1 MKMSRI
7 IWALGALALAVVSL
21 ISCEERGVPG
31 GFDESKIVLSLG
43 VVSDVHINTGL
54 PVTSSKWESALKQ
67 LSAKASE
74 SDPDGLDGVLVAGD
88 LIDYPNEK
96 AIGEFKRVYESVLDP
111 LKVPMIYT
119 VGNHDVPDYR
129 WNETM
134 VTDAEYLRKAFGD
147 NYFQV
152 DVDKDAGERL
162 ECRHCVLKGYDV
174 LAVTPDGTSPIV
186 YSPEAL
192 KWLEGKLKEITSKN
206 PSRYVVLITHPM
218 LYDTVYGSLL
228 GESDGIWKSFLP
240 GYWAT
245 RELPEILSKYPQV
258 VAFGGHLHFP
268 LNDPRSVWQG
278 GFTALGCASVRYMA
292 LEAGGYEDM
301 AGQTTMKD
309 KDEFSQGNLLQF
321 DKKGNMRILRM
332 DFYNKSVIGEP
343 LVMARPSKSGKHL
356 EEYSFARRAAA
367 NEPPVLSTLD
377 LNVLSPSEP
386 WVKKV
391 AKGISVDFASGEDD
405 EFVHHY
411 VVSLSEGGKEIFTK
425 KILAD
430 FYKHP
435 EPSSMKPSWNV
446 SFSIDELPE
455 DYTALDHIGLPVLKP
470 GTYTVS
476 LTAVDSWDAESEVIT
491 KEITV
496 N

>member
-1 MKMSRI
+1 MNIKRFVY
-7 IWALGALALAVVSL
+7 AAVALALVSCVGTE
-21 ISCEERGVPG
+21 SGPG
-31 GFDESKIVLSLG
+31 TFDESNVVLSLG

-54 PVTSSKWESALKQ
+54 PATSRKWKAALLQ
-67 LSAKASE
+67 LGVKASE
-74 SDPDGLDGVLVAGD
+74 TDPDGLDGVLVAGD
-88 LIDYPNEK
+88 LIDYPNEP
-96 AIGEFKRVYESVLDP
+96 AIKEFKKVYESVLNPEIVP
-111 LKVPMIYT
+111 LIYT
-119 VGNHDVPDYR
+119 VGNHDVPDYK
-129 WNETM
+129 WSETM
-134 VTDAEYLRKAFGD
+134 VKDAEYIRDVLGD
-147 NYFQV
+147 LYFQA

-162 ECRHCVLKGYDV
+162 ECRHCVLKDYDV
-174 LAVTPDGTSPIV
+174 LTITPDGTSPIV

-192 KWLEGKLKEITSKN
+192 KWLDGKLKEITSKN
-206 PSRYVVLITHPM
+206 PSRYVIVITHPM

-228 GESDGIWKSFLP
+228 GEADGIWKSFLP

-278 GFTALGCASVRYMA
+278 SFTALGCASVRYMA

-309 KDEFSQGNLLQF
+309 KDEFSQGNLVQF
-321 DKKGNMRILRM
+321 DKKGNMRIFRM
-332 DFYNKSVIGEP
+332 DFHNNAVIGEP
-343 LVMARPSKSGKHL
+343 LLMGRPVKSGKHL
-356 EEYSFARRAAA
+356 EEYSFARREASNQAPELSSLDVKVESSSVPWKK
-367 NEPPVLSTLD
+367 EPA
-377 LNVLSPSEP
+377 
-386 WVKKV
+386 W
-391 AKGISVDFASGEDD
+391 ISVSFPSGTDD

-411 VVSLSEGGKEIFTK
+411 VVTLSRDGETMKEK

-435 EPSSMKPSWNV
+435 SPEMMKPLWEV
-446 SFSIDELPE
+446 AFRPE
-455 DYTALDHIGLPVLKP
+455 DFENYEIDP

-476 LTAVDSWDAESEVIT
+476 LTAVDSWDAESSILT
-491 KEITV
+491 KEVVV

>member
-1 MKMSRI
+1 M
-7 IWALGALALAVVSL
+7 A
-21 ISCEERGVPG
+21 SCVGTKNGPEA
-31 GFDESKIVLSLG
+31 FDESSVVLSVG
-43 VVSDVHINTGL
+43 VVSDVHINTGV
-54 PVTSSKWESALKQ
+54 PETSRKWKNALLQ
-67 LSAKASE
+67 LGVKASE

-88 LIDYPNEK
+88 LIDYPSDPS
-96 AIGEFKRVYESVLDP
+96 ILEFKKVYESVINPEVVP
-111 LKVPMIYT
+111 LIYT
-119 VGNHDVPDYR
+119 VGNHDVPNYK
-129 WNETM
+129 WSETM
-134 VTDAEYLRKAFGD
+134 VKDAEYIRKAFGD
-147 NYFQV
+147 SYFQV

-162 ECRHCVLKGYDV
+162 ECRHCVLKDYDI
-174 LAVTPDGTSPIV
+174 LTITPDGTSPV
-186 YSPEAL
+186 AYSPEAL
-192 KWLEGKLKEITSKN
+192 KWLDGKLKEITSKN
-206 PSRYVVLITHPM
+206 PSRYVIVITHPM

-228 GESDGIWKSFLP
+228 GEADGIWKSFLP

-278 GFTALGCASVRYMA
+278 NYTALGCASVRYMA

-309 KDEFSQGNLLQF
+309 KDEFSQGNLVQF
-321 DKKGNMRILRM
+321 DKKGNMRIYRM
-332 DFYNKSVIGEP
+332 DFYNKDVIGEP
-343 LVMARPSKSGKHL
+343 LVMGRPAKNKKHL
-356 EEYSFARRAAA
+356 EAYSFTNRAAA
-367 NEPPVLSTLD
+367 NEAPVLSKID
-377 LNVLSPSEP
+377 ASVLMPSEP

-391 AKGISVDFASGEDD
+391 AKGISVNFASGEDD

-411 VVSLSEGGKEIFTK
+411 VVSLAEDGKEISSK

-435 EPSSMKPSWNV
+435 DPSDMKRSWSV
-446 SFSIDELPE
+446 SFSLDDLPE
-455 DYTALDHIGLPVLKP
+455 AFTVLDPIGLPVLKP

-476 LTAVDSWDAESEVIT
+476 LTAFDSWDAKSEELTTEV
-491 KEITV
+491 TV

>member
-1 MKMSRI
+1 MKRMRLSFV
-7 IWALGALALAVVSL
+7 ALVAFAALTVS
-21 ISCEERGVPG
+21 CQQMGEKG
-31 GFDESKIVLSLG
+31 GFDESAVMLSVA

-54 PVTSSKWESALKQ
+54 PATSAKWKSALEQ
-67 LSAKASE
+67 LVAKASE

-88 LIDYPNEK
+88 LIDYPSEA

-111 LKVPMIYT
+111 EKVPMIYT

-134 VTDAEYLRKAFGD
+134 VRDAEYLRKAFGD
-147 NYFQV
+147 KYFQT
-152 DVDKDAGERL
+152 DVDKEAGEGL
-162 ECRHCVLKGYDV
+162 ECRHCVLGGYDI

-192 KWLEGKLKEITSKN
+192 KWLDAKLAEITTKN
-206 PSRYVVLITHPM
+206 PSKYVILITHPM

-228 GESDGIWKSFLP
+228 GEADGIWKSFLP

-268 LNDPRSVWQG
+268 LNDPRSIWQG
-278 GFTALGCASVRYMA
+278 SFTALGCASVRYMA

-301 AGQTTMKD
+301 SGQTTMKD
-309 KDEFSQGNLLQF
+309 KDEFSQGNLVQF
-321 DKKGNMRILRM
+321 DKKGNMRIQRM
-332 DFYNKSVIGEP
+332 DFYNKAVIGEP
-343 LVMARPSKSGKHL
+343 IIISKPSKNGKHL
-356 EEYSFARRAAA
+356 DEYSFGRRTAA
-367 NEPPVLSTLD
+367 NTPPVLSK
-377 LNVLSPSEP
+377 LNATVLLPSDP
-386 WVKKV
+386 WVKPTPQ
-391 AKGISVDFASGEDD
+391 GILVNFDAGEDD

-411 VVSLSEGGKEIFTK
+411 VVTLSKDGNQLSSK

-435 EPSSMKPSWNV
+435 LPSEMKDSWTV
-446 SFSIDELPE
+446 PFVLEE
-455 DYTALDHIGLPVLKP
+455 DIQ

-476 LTAVDSWDAESEVIT
+476 LTAFDSWDAASETLTTEV
-491 KEITV
+491 TV